1 MKVSTMTKLWD
12 AIRRRRVWAIVIGVL
27 VAAGLTSGVVFG
39 RAILTPEEPAKAAN
53 TSTNASA
60 NAIPADFTTFRSEQA
75 GFELAYPAAWSK
87 LATKDPQILL
97 LVSQG
102 TEDSFLVRSLEL
114 QAPVGP
120 PQLAAAKQ
128 LTDQIVNS
136 NKTVQMVTEPKQVEL
151 GGLPG
156 FFYFYSF
163 KDTATGQDGAHSHY
177 FLFNGKTMI
186 SLVFQA
192 LPKERFSASAP
203 TFDKIT
209 TTFRVL
215 NKK

>member
-1 MKVSTMTKLWD
+1 M
-12 AIRRRRVWAIVIGVL
+12 AIVIGVL
-27 VAAGLTSGVVFG
+27 VVAGLASGVVFG
-39 RAILTPEEPAKAAN
+39 QAILTPEEPAKAAN
-53 TSTNASA
+53 TSANAST
-60 NAIPADFTTFRSEQA
+60 NAIPADFAAFRSEQA
-75 GFELAYPAAWSK
+75 GFELAYPASWTTRT
-87 LATKDPQILL
+87 TKDPQVLL

-114 QAPVGP
+114 QTPVGP

-136 NKTVQMVTEPKQVEL
+136 NKTIQMVTEPKQIEL

-163 KDTATGQDGAHSHY
+163 KDAATGQDGAHSHY

-192 LPKERFSASAP
+192 LPKEHFAASAP
-203 TFDKIT
+203 IFDKIT

-215 NKK
+215 QKK

>member
-1 MKVSTMTKLWD
+1 MTKLTKLWD
-12 AIRRRRVWAIVIGVL
+12 AIRRRRVLAIVIGVL
-27 VAAGLTSGVVFG
+27 VVAGLAAGVIFGRGLLTS
-39 RAILTPEEPAKAAN
+39 EEPAKAAN
-53 TSTNASA
+53 ASTNASMKA
-60 NAIPADFTTFRSEQA
+60 TPADFTAFRSEQA
-75 GFELAYPAAWSK
+75 GFELAYPTSWSK
-87 LATKDPQILL
+87 LNTKDPQILL

-114 QAPVGP
+114 QTPVGP

-136 NKTVQMVTEPKQVEL
+136 NKTIQMVTEPKQIEL

-163 KDTATGQDGAHSHY
+163 KDAATGQDGAHSHY

-192 LPKERFSASAP
+192 LPKEHFSASAP

-209 TTFRVL
+209 STFRVL
-215 NKK
+215 RK

>member
-1 MKVSTMTKLWD
+1 MTKLWD
-12 AIRRRRVWAIVIGVL
+12 AIRRRRVLAIVIGVL
-27 VAAGLTSGVVFG
+27 VVAGLAAGVIFGRGLLTS
-39 RAILTPEEPAKAAN
+39 EEPAKAAN
-53 TSTNASA
+53 AST
-60 NAIPADFTTFRSEQA
+60 NAIPADFTVFRSEQA
-75 GFELAYPAAWSK
+75 GFELAYPTSWSK
-87 LATKDPQILL
+87 LNTKDPQILL

-114 QAPVGP
+114 QTPVGP

-136 NKTVQMVTEPKQVEL
+136 NKTIQMVTEPKQIEL

-163 KDTATGQDGAHSHY
+163 KDAATGQDGAHSHY

-192 LPKERFSASAP
+192 LPKEHFAASAP

-209 TTFRVL
+209 ATFHAV
-215 NKK
+215 KK

>member
-1 MKVSTMTKLWD
+1 MTKLWD
-12 AIRRRRVWAIVIGVL
+12 AIRRRRVLAIGIGVL
-27 VAAGLTSGVVFG
+27 VVAGLASGVVVG

-53 TSTNASA
+53 SSA
-60 NAIPADFTTFRSEQA
+60 NSPMNAKPDDFTAFRSEPA
-75 GFELAYPAAWSK
+75 GFELAYPTSWSK
-87 LATKDPQILL
+87 LNTKDPQILL

-102 TEDSFLVRSLEL
+102 TQDSLLVRSLEL

-120 PQLAAAKQ
+120 QQLQAAKQ
-128 LTDQIVNS
+128 LTDQIVTA
-136 NKTVQMVTEPKQVEL
+136 NKTAQMVTEPKQIEL

-163 KDTATGQDGAHSHY
+163 EDTPSGQQGVHSHY

-186 SLVFQA
+186 SLVFQS
-192 LPKERFSASAP
+192 LPKEHFSTSAP

-209 TTFRVL
+209 ATFRAL
-215 NKK
+215 KK

>member
-1 MKVSTMTKLWD
+1 MKVGTMTKLWD
-12 AIRRRRVWAIVIGVL
+12 VIRRRPVWAIVIGVL
-27 VAAGLTSGVVFG
+27 VVAGLASGVVFG
-39 RAILTPEEPAKAAN
+39 QAILTPEEPAKAAN
-53 TSTNASA
+53 TSANASA
-60 NAIPADFTTFRSEQA
+60 SGIPADFTAFRSEQA
-75 GFELAYPAAWSK
+75 GFELAYPASWSK
-87 LATKDPQILL
+87 LTTKDPQVLL

-128 LTDQIVNS
+128 LTDQIVMS
-136 NKTVQMVTEPKQVEL
+136 NKTVQMITEPKQIEL

-163 KDTATGQDGAHSHY
+163 KDTATEQDGVHSHY
-177 FLFNGKTMI
+177 FLFNGKTML

-192 LPKERFSASAP
+192 LPKEHFSASAP

-209 TTFRVL
+209 STFRVL
-215 NKK
+215 KK

>member
-1 MKVSTMTKLWD
+1 MKVGTMTKLWD
-12 AIRRRRVWAIVIGVL
+12 AIRRRRVLAIVIGML
-27 VAAGLTSGVVFG
+27 VVAGLASGVVFG
-39 RAILTPEEPAKAAN
+39 RAILTSEEPAKTAN
-53 TSTNASA
+53 TSVNAT
-60 NAIPADFTTFRSEQA
+60 PADFAAFRSDQG
-75 GFELAYPAAWSK
+75 GFELAYPTSWSQ
-87 LATKDPQILL
+87 LTTKDPQVHL

-114 QAPVGP
+114 EAPVGP

-128 LTDQIVNS
+128 LTDQIVTS
-136 NKTVQMVTEPKQVEL
+136 NKTVQMVTEPKQIEL

-163 KDTATGQDGAHSHY
+163 KDTASGQDGVHSHY
-177 FLFNGKTMI
+177 FLFNGKTML

-192 LPKERFSASAP
+192 LPKEHFAASAP

-209 TTFRVL
+209 STFRVL
-215 NKK
+215 KK

>member
-1 MKVSTMTKLWD
+1 MTKLWD
-12 AIRRRRVWAIVIGVL
+12 AIRRRRVLAIVIGVL
-27 VAAGLTSGVVFG
+27 VVAGLATGVIFG
-39 RAILTPEEPAKAAN
+39 RGLLTSEEPAKAAN
-53 TSTNASA
+53 ASTNAST
-60 NAIPADFTTFRSEQA
+60 NATPADFTAFRSEQA
-75 GFELAYPAAWSK
+75 GFELAYPTSWSK
-87 LATKDPQILL
+87 LNTKDPQILL

-102 TEDSFLVRSLEL
+102 TEDSFLVRSLQL
-114 QAPVGP
+114 QTPVGP

-136 NKTVQMVTEPKQVEL
+136 NKTIQMVTEPKQIEL

-163 KDTATGQDGAHSHY
+163 KDAATGQDGAHSHY

-192 LPKERFSASAP
+192 LPKEHFAASAQ

-209 TTFRVL
+209 ATFHAV
-215 NKK
+215 KK

>member
-1 MKVSTMTKLWD
+1 MTKLWD
-12 AIRRRRVWAIVIGVL
+12 AIRRRRVLAIVIGVL
-27 VAAGLTSGVVFG
+27 VVAGLAAGVIFGRGLLTS
-39 RAILTPEEPAKAAN
+39 EEPAKAAN
-53 TSTNASA
+53 ASTNAST
-60 NAIPADFTTFRSEQA
+60 NAIPADFTAFRSEQA
-75 GFELAYPAAWSK
+75 GFELAYPTSWSK
-87 LATKDPQILL
+87 LNTKDPQILL

-114 QAPVGP
+114 QTPVGP

-136 NKTVQMVTEPKQVEL
+136 NKTIQMVTEPKQIEL

-163 KDTATGQDGAHSHY
+163 KDAATGQDGAHSHY

-192 LPKERFSASAP
+192 LPKEHFAASAQ

-209 TTFRVL
+209 ATFHAV
-215 NKK
+215 KK